1 VKTPAKFITGLLAL
15 ALLATPTLGFSAES
29 DNNLTDV
36 ITAYLSDQPG
46 DYSVT
51 AIELGGARREV
62 HLNDR
67 NSVDPASIFKLYYAQ
82 FALEKVQQG
91 KWSLNTRLKSNYTVS
106 TCLKL
111 MISYSDNECAADFRE
126 KLGSKYVNSRL
137 SSLGLSESRILLDSR
152 GNYKTKRTSTADVAR
167 FLEMLDRGQLLGAEQ
182 TTRLRNHLK
191 AQIWRARISSALQA
205 GTQVASKSGQLLTKS
220 GMIEADSAIIYG
232 PRSNYILVVIGRN
245 GASGSVVRSISEL
258 VYRSWQG
265 PITTASNY
273 PKAQL
278 VTISKSNLRSTP
290 GGRVIKTV
298 PGNSA
303 VTVDWNSRGWVYV
316 KVGSRNGY
324 IYHNNLRLSDRYLQW
339 GIR

>member
-1 VKTPAKFITGLLAL
+1 MRIPAKFVTGLLVL
-15 ALLATPTLGFSAES
+15 GLLASPSQSSSAEA
-29 DNNLTDV
+29 DTNLTQV
-36 ITAYLSDQPG
+36 ISTYLANQPG

-51 AIELGGARREV
+51 AIELGGAGREV

-67 NSVDPASIFKLYYAQ
+67 LAVDPASIFKLYYAL

-91 KWSLNTRLKSNYTVS
+91 KWSLNTRLGSNYTVT

-111 MISYSDNECAADFRE
+111 MISYSDNECAVDFRK
-126 KLGSKYVNSRL
+126 KLGSNYINSRL
-137 SSLGLSESRILLDSR
+137 SSLGFSESRIFLDSR
-152 GNYKTKRTSTADVAR
+152 GNYRTKRTSTADVAR

-245 GASGSVVRSISEL
+245 DATGPVVRGISDL
-258 VYRSWQG
+258 VYRAWQG
-265 PITTASNY
+265 TITAASNY

-278 VTISKSNLRSTP
+278 VTISKSNFRSTP
-290 GGRVIKTV
+290 GGRVIRVLPANT
-298 PGNSA
+298 A
-303 VTVDWNSRGWVYV
+303 VSVEWNSRGWVYV
-316 KVGSRNGY
+316 KVGIRKGY
-324 IYHNNLRLSDRYLQW
+324 LYHNTLRLSDRYLRW
-339 GIR
+339 GMP